1 MEFDSYL
8 VTDGTFFEN
17 LGKTLYNMIAVWNG
31 GLAIYGGIIA
41 GVITAYVVARCK
53 RIRFPIIAD
62 IAGPSVLVGQ
72 ILGRWGNFVNV
83 EAFGGETTL
92 PWRMGILRS
101 MDGGQTFY
109 SEMYVH
115 PTFLY
120 ESLWNLVG
128 LILVTAFY
136 KKKKFHGQMF
146 VFYMIW
152 YGFGRMLIEGLRTD
166 SLYVGN
172 LRISQFVGFVSFVL
186 GVILMIVNL
195 RRVKSKGKSEQPYT
209 AVYAAAAASADAAEQ
224 SEAAAEE
231 LQSAEH
237 GKTNENNTEKEN

>member
-1 MEFDSYL
+1 V
-8 VTDGTFFEN
+8 VT
-17 LGKTLYNMIAVWNG
+17 
-31 GLAIYGGIIA
+31 
-41 GVITAYVVARCK
+41 GVVFAKRK
-53 RIRFPIIAD
+53 RIRFPVVAD

-83 EAFGGETTL
+83 EAFGGETDL
-92 PWRMGILRS
+92 PWRMGVLKS
-101 MDGGQTFY
+101 MDGGETFY

-128 LILVTAFY
+128 LILITSLY

-146 VFYMIW
+146 IMYMTW
-152 YGFGRMLIEGLRTD
+152 YGFGRMLIEGLRSD
-166 SLYVGN
+166 SLYIGDMRV
-172 LRISQFVGFVSFVL
+172 SQFVGAVTFIL